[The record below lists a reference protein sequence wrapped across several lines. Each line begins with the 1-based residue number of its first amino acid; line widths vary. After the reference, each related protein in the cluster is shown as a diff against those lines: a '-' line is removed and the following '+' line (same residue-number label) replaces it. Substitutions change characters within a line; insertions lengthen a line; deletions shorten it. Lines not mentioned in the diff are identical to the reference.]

1 MHRSTVPLL
10 LSALLLLATNC
21 QGQQGDREA
30 EVLLE
35 TTAGDIRIKLY
46 NDTPLHRDRFLQNVR
61 EGLYDGVLFHRI
73 IRSFMIQTGD
83 PNTRPGHEAE
93 LAAAAADTTNAL
105 GDTISQEI
113 RFPKYIHKR
122 GVVAAAR
129 EGDDINPTMAS
140 DAFQFY
146 IVTGK
151 YMDEES
157 MTTYDK
163 LRVENAVNQLYE
175 EKMKPHG
182 EELEAM
188 RRARD
193 RDGISDLLE
202 GLLDEARLEV
212 DNDPPPFYT
221 SDQRRQYRTYGGAPW
236 LDSYYTIFG
245 EVVEGIK
252 VVQTIEKIKT
262 NANDEPLKEVRIR
275 KATIVRE

>member
-1 MHRSTVPLL
+1 MRPIYPLL
-10 LSALLLLATNC
+10 LCTAALLLLTTNC
-21 QGQQGDREA
+21 SGQDGERET

-46 NDTPLHRDRFLQNVR
+46 NDTPLHRDRFIRNVR
-61 EGLYDGVLFHRI
+61 DSLYNGVTFHRI
-73 IRSFMIQTGD
+73 IRSFMVQTGD

-105 GDTISQEI
+105 GDTIQQEI

-140 DAFQFY
+140 DAYQFY

-163 LRVENAVNQLYE
+163 LRVDNAVNRLYE
-175 EKMKPHG
+175 EKMRPHMD
-182 EELEAM
+182 ELEAM

-193 RDGISDLLE
+193 RDGVSDLLE
-202 GLLDEARLEV
+202 SLLDEARVEV

-221 SDQRRQYRTYGGAPW
+221 TEQRRQYRTYGGAPW

-252 VVQTIEKIKT
+252 TVQAIEKIKT
-262 NANDEPLKEVRIR
+262 NRNDEPLREVRILR
-275 KATIVRE
+275 ATVIE

>member
-1 MHRSTVPLL
+1 MRKEYPLWL
-10 LSALLLLATNC
+10 CFAALLIASSCN
-21 QGQQGDREA
+21 GQDGERET

-46 NDTPLHRDRFLQNVR
+46 NDTPGHRDNFIKNVR
-61 EGLYDGVLFHRI
+61 EGLYDGVTFHRV

-83 PNTRPGHEAE
+83 PATRPGHEAE
-93 LAAAAADTTNAL
+93 LAAAAADTTGAL
-105 GDTISQEI
+105 GDVIPQEI

-129 EGDDINPTMAS
+129 EGDDINPQMAS
-140 DAFQFY
+140 DAYQFY

-163 LRVENAVNQLYE
+163 LRVENAVNRLYE
-175 EKMKPHG
+175 AKMRPH
-182 EELEAM
+182 EAELEAM
-188 RRARD
+188 RRVRD

-202 GLLDEARLEV
+202 GLLDEARMEV
-212 DNDPPPFYT
+212 DENPPAFYT
-221 SDQRRQYRTYGGAPW
+221 TEQRRQYRTYGGAPW

-252 VVQTIEKIKT
+252 VVQAIEKIKT
-262 NANDEPLKEVRIR
+262 NQNDEPLREVRIT
-275 KATIVRE
+275 KARVIE

>member
-1 MHRSTVPLL
+1 MRHSAAPLL

-21 QGQQGDREA
+21 QGQQGEREA

-175 EKMKPHG
+175 EKMKPHE

-202 GLLDEARLEV
+202 DLLDEARLEV

-221 SDQRRQYRTYGGAPW
+221 SEQRRQYRTYGGAPW

>member
-1 MHRSTVPLL
+1 MRHSAAPLL

>member
-10 LSALLLLATNC
+10 LPALLLLATNC

-188 RRARD
+188 RRARN

>member
-1 MHRSTVPLL
+1 MRHSAAPLL
-10 LSALLLLATNC
+10 LSALLLLTTNC
-21 QGQQGDREA
+21 QGQQGEREA

-175 EKMKPHG
+175 EKMKPHE
-182 EELEAM
+182 EELETM

-202 GLLDEARLEV
+202 DLLDEARLEV

-221 SDQRRQYRTYGGAPW
+221 SEQRRQYRTYGGAPW

-275 KATIVRE
+275 KATIVKE

>member
-1 MHRSTVPLL
+1 MRHSAAPLL
-10 LSALLLLATNC
+10 LFALLLLTTNC
-21 QGQQGDREA
+21 QGQQGEREA

-175 EKMKPHG
+175 EKMKPHE
-182 EELEAM
+182 EELETM

-202 GLLDEARLEV
+202 DLLDEARLEV

-221 SDQRRQYRTYGGAPW
+221 SEQRRQYRTYGGAPW